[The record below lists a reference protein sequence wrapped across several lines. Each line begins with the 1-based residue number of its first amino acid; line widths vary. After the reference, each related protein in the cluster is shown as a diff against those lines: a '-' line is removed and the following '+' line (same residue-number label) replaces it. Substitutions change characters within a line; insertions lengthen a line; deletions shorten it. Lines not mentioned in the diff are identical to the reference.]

1 MAGATLRQAGGQP
14 RRERARGATGS
25 GACADRADDADA
37 DGDAVDRAGDVVVG
51 GVLEVDLEAVAVAHA
66 AQSDPADPGVARQG
80 RTQTRLGVTC
90 LLQVGHGSSG
100 RWTGPAPQPSSVA
113 PRDSRTVP
121 RAIVKTCGSACHA
134 ARASPPDSSGR
145 STSLPFLKVA
155 PARTRATRWGALTA
169 RQRCWADS
177 MSLNAMAT
185 PAAREPGPLVMR

>member
-90 LLQVGHGSSG
+90 LLQVGHGSSCLLYTSDAADEEDSVDLGG
-100 RWTGPAPQPSSVA
+100 R
-113 PRDSRTVP
+113 R
-121 RAIVKTCGSACHA
+121 IIKKKKT
-134 ARASPPDSSGR
+134 
-145 STSLPFLKVA
+145 KIK
-155 PARTRATRWGALTA
+155 
-169 RQRCWADS
+169 
-177 MSLNAMAT
+177 
-185 PAAREPGPLVMR
+185 